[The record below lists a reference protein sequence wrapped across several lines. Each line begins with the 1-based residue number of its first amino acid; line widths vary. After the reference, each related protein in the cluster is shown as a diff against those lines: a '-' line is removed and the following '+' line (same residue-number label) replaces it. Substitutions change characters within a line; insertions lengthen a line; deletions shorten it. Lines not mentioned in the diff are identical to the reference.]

1 MEPDMRYRDSIFA
14 SLLKP
19 VCRRRFRAIVDAHN
33 GDAYDKSFD
42 SWDHLIALIYA
53 QLSSANSLRGLESG
67 WNANAHHHYHLG
79 SGPLARSTLADANRR
94 RPPEVFA
101 ETFAQ
106 LSELTGRRLHREGQE
121 MIRLIDAT
129 PIPLGKLCAW
139 AKWNGRTRG
148 LKMHTV
154 YDPQADHP
162 RRIIIT
168 SSTVNDVEVGRN
180 EPIEEGAIYVFDK
193 AYCDY
198 DWWNRIHDT
207 GASFVTRA
215 KKNARYEVLR
225 QRRVKEEERQGE
237 GFTILADADVRLGTQ
252 GKTRLVCPLRHLQI
266 QRDDGSKLDII
277 TNDRKQSAV
286 RIAALYKARWQIELL
301 FRWIKQ
307 HLKLRQF
314 LGRSENA
321 IRLQILAA
329 MIAFLLLRMAAKLT
343 RSKLPALRFAELAGQ
358 NLFVRKPVAEL
369 HKPPKVNPSK
379 PQPKRHPAQ
388 LEIAYA

>member
-1 MEPDMRYRDSIFA
+1 MRYRDSIFA

-19 VCRRRFRAIVDAHN
+19 ICRRRFRAIVESHN
-33 GDAYDKSFD
+33 GNAYDKSFG

-53 QLSSANSLRGLESG
+53 QLSSANSLRGLEAG

-106 LSELTGRRLHREGQE
+106 LCELTGRRLHREGQE

-129 PIPLGKLCAW
+129 PIPLGKLCEW

-162 RRIIIT
+162 HRITIT
-168 SSTVNDVEVGRN
+168 SSTVNDVEVGRK
-180 EPIEEGAIYVFDK
+180 EPIEEGATYVFDK

-198 DWWNRIHDT
+198 DWWNRIHEI

-215 KKNARYEVLR
+215 KKNARFEIIR
-225 QRRVKEEERQGE
+225 QRCIEKTEEKGE
-237 GFTILADADVRLGTQ
+237 GFTILSDADVRLATQ
-252 GKTRLVCPLRHLQI
+252 GKNRFVCPLRHLRI
-266 QRDDGSKLDII
+266 ERDDGTQLEII
-277 TNDRKQSAV
+277 TNDRKRSAV

-321 IRLQILAA
+321 IRVQSLAA

-369 HKPPKVNPSK
+369 DKPPKVNPSR
-379 PQPKRHPAQ
+379 PQPKSHPAQ